1 MRLTIFALIVALGT
15 AVSASPATDAS
26 KLAISA
32 PAAIV
37 EIDVGKLKGELVRLA
52 WSPDATE
59 IYLQTAERDSRGNV
73 KLRHYMMSLDG
84 APPKGVDQESTW
96 AGPYWAWKAGQAAP
110 GLPAWKIQVEQERKR
125 VTATATPMAGNMAR
139 GDPSSGADPGLS
151 GSAGVSVEE
160 AVRAAE
166 QSQMAN
172 VYTLKLK
179 SEVIGEFVNVP
190 AMPGV
195 TFGWGPANS
204 GLIAFANRDG
214 HVVIMDDQGRKKEVP
229 SSKSALLPGWTGD
242 GKRLAYL
249 ERTGK
254 KKVMLRVADITA
266 PTP

>member
-1 MRLTIFALIVALGT
+1 MHLTII
-15 AVSASPATDAS
+15 AVVLAFGSPVPAAPQHDAS

-52 WSPDATE
+52 WSPDAME

-73 KLRHYMMSLDG
+73 KFRHYVMGLNG
-84 APPKGVDQESTW
+84 APPKSADQEPAW

-110 GLPAWKIQVEQERKR
+110 GFPAWKIQVDQERKR

-139 GDPSSGADPGLS
+139 GDPSGADRGLGGS
-151 GSAGVSVEE
+151 GGVSVEE
-160 AVRAAE
+160 AARAAE
-166 QSQMAN
+166 QSQMAT

-179 SEVIGEFVNVP
+179 GEVVGEFVNVP

-204 GLIAFANRDG
+204 GLVAFANRDG

-229 SSKSALLPGWTGD
+229 SSKSALLPAWTGD

-254 KKVMLRVADITA
+254 KKVMLRIVDITA

>member
-1 MRLTIFALIVALGT
+1 MALETVALIVALGT
-15 AVSASPATDAS
+15 AVSAAQATDAS

-73 KLRHYMMSLDG
+73 KFRHFVMGLNS
-84 APPKGVDQESTW
+84 APPKGVDQEPAW
-96 AGPYWAWKAGQAAP
+96 AGPYWAWKAAQAAP
-110 GLPAWKIQVEQERKR
+110 GLPAWKIQIEQERKR
-125 VTATATPMAGNMAR
+125 VTATSTPMAGNMAR
-139 GDPSSGADPGLS
+139 GEPSRGAARGT
-151 GSAGVSVEE
+151 GGGAGVSVEE
-160 AVRAAE
+160 AARAAE
-166 QSQMAN
+166 QSQTAN
-172 VYTLKLK
+172 VFTLKLK

-204 GLIAFANRDG
+204 GLIAFANREG
-214 HVVIMDDQGRKKEVP
+214 RVVIMDDQGRKKEVP
-229 SSKSALLPGWTGD
+229 SSKSALLPGWTAD

-254 KKVMLRVADITA
+254 KKVMLRIADITA